1 MKIDIAGLPRV
12 VVPFQ
17 CLSTRTARA
26 RSGWAVALVTGLC
39 ARPSWS

>member
-12 VVPFQ
+12 VVPSQFF
-17 CLSTRTARA
+17 STRTARA

-39 ARPSWS
+39 ARTSSS